1 MPEAKTL
8 AGMRR
13 QGLATLVAG
22 VVLLMV
28 VPLYRAFVLASSGYL
43 EATARITTSQQFGPY
58 LAWAAAHGGID
69 TGYRLVELIPF
80 ALAIGLPAQ
89 LRRILWLGDERSGRV
104 TMVLGQAGFAIF
116 AAAIGIAAIVA
127 PVSAGQYAAHEANR
141 GAVAHNYMILYALET
156 LLANVLAGGL
166 VASFLLLAS
175 LRGSAASRLPGWL
188 AYLGLATG
196 GLLGATAVL
205 FLLALTQTETPTASL
220 SILGLALWL
229 MAMGVLLLRVEV
241 RPNAAAGTAAE
252 PSAPTR

>member
-13 QGLATLVAG
+13 QGLAALVAG
-22 VVLLMV
+22 VVLLMA

-43 EATARITTSQQFGPY
+43 EATARITTGQQFGPY
-58 LAWAAAHGGID
+58 LAWAAAHAGID

-89 LRRILWLGDERSGRV
+89 LRRILWLGDARRGRV
-104 TMVLGQAGFAIF
+104 TMALGQAGFAIF
-116 AAAIGIAAIVA
+116 TAAIGMAAVVA
-127 PVSAGQYAAHEANR
+127 PLSAGQYAAHGANR
-141 GAVAHNYMILYALET
+141 AAIAHGYMTLYAFET
-156 LLANVLAGGL
+156 LLTNVLAGGL
-166 VASFLLLAS
+166 LASFLLLAS
-175 LRGSAASRLPGWL
+175 LRGSAAGRLPGWL

-205 FLLALTQTETPTASL
+205 FLFALTQTETPTASL

-241 RPNAAAGTAAE
+241 RPNAAAGAAAE
-252 PSAPTR
+252 PSAPVR